1 MLPMWLT
8 TLYGPCLFV
17 CSLDVFCVSYCT
29 NTYELIGKFVVYG
42 LFFDRSAITYIS
54 CSSWFFWAICMIRS
68 WAAISFLTCSWTD
81 LSPLVGPG
89 AVRKCRSWLTEFPKI
104 ISVGD
109 TPVLVLTWVF
119 KIHWT
124 YGRYFGQFD
133 LRSWSEIIAVRCR
146 ITSWFARSTIPFSSW
161 LYGCIVLWSRHY
173 YCQLSTSISPL
184 RQTSPLCMFERKCC
198 EYLGRKRSIDH
209 IKRRSD
215 QQHLQREHLQ
225 QTTVTPLTQD
235 LLHTSSTRN

>member
-1 MLPMWLT
+1 MRLT

-17 CSLDVFCVSYCT
+17 CNFDVFCVSYCT

-42 LFFDRSAITYIS
+42 LFFDRVAITYIS
-54 CSSWFFWAICMIRS
+54 CSSWFFWAICIIRS

-81 LSPLVGPG
+81 SSPLVGPG

-109 TPVLVLTWVF
+109 TPVLVLIWVF
-119 KIHWT
+119 KIRCT
-124 YGRYFGQFD
+124 YGKYFGQFD

-161 LYGCIVLWSRHY
+161 LYGCIVLWSRPVWSKNDLIKSLKKY
-173 YCQLSTSISPL
+173 AALS
-184 RQTSPLCMFERKCC
+184 
-198 EYLGRKRSIDH
+198 D
-209 IKRRSD
+209 
-215 QQHLQREHLQ
+215 
-225 QTTVTPLTQD
+225 
-235 LLHTSSTRN
+235 TSSVGTPKRAIHWFNACKASSEFTASIGNSFT